1 MFHRKFI
8 LWEKGFLNGS
18 YTAILKNCIVDWYI
32 PDNILMIGEAREMH
46 CFVGKP
52 NKKKNLFL
60 ISINWS
66 SITFSSMSLESDLI
80 FKETAKLGNKF
91 GNVIS
96 DVYNFEPVTSGPKY
110 HDFYK
115 IV

>member
-1 MFHRKFI
+1 
-8 LWEKGFLNGS
+8 
-18 YTAILKNCIVDWYI
+18 
-32 PDNILMIGEAREMH
+32 
-46 CFVGKP
+46 
-52 NKKKNLFL
+52 
-60 ISINWS
+60 
-66 SITFSSMSLESDLI
+66 MSLESDLI